1 MKVRLVAYRKVPT
14 LVPGVVTS
22 AVDIVAGTTV
32 QINLSFTSGDATDYY
47 QTGQKI
53 YTPYPSSVNSGTP
66 LGEIYEVAAGYINVI
81 CSQPIGSFT
90 LLVGSSLQIDR
101 EFTFDLDLQ
110 DNPNVSLNFQF
121 SDIKEPESRKA
132 SYSQTFKLPFTDAN
146 NDFFQNWYNVNLET
160 LAFNTQKAFDA
171 VLYVGTVPQFE
182 GVIQLKSVYL
192 KAGLYEVVLLSNG
205 VNLFNIIGNQKI
217 IDAWTYEEK
226 KAWQFNY
233 TYENIGYS
241 WDGGT
246 TLFQNLDGVSFR
258 DADANVQKVMFPM
271 QVNHNIDGGNS
282 FIYTDPSDDDEKN
295 FLRMDQTEI
304 TAKTNAGYDAQNY
317 MTPIYQ
323 FKPAIQVRSVLKQI
337 FFKSGYSY
345 VSDFLDSDYFGRL
358 FMTTCN
364 HTGKPS
370 CEVLMTPGMV
380 SGQAIAGSNTQTAT
394 VTVPPNYSIDCVTN
408 IVETAGSPS
417 TTYANLLEDP
427 VLLTINQTTPIN
439 PGDPFPIDTNGLW
452 DTTLNAFLK
461 TDWNMTSVNVGINLT
476 TFNIKS
482 CWVGIAGSVVVIYG
496 VPTTATGVEDWSNAN
511 EVNDSAP
518 WGITQADN
526 YHNVNVD
533 VPIDNIPLNSYVR
546 FYVKIKHV
554 MKNNNSVDGVLNWGA
569 TDVWSGTVGLKSK
582 LTVEWDGFGD
592 NVYDKVVDTING
604 IDPSLT
610 QKAFLK
616 DLIQRFNLV
625 IIPDNDNPTI
635 LRIEPYNDFISGGEQ
650 KFWSDKLDTSKEII
664 VKDTT
669 SLQKAVVNL
678 TDAEDE
684 DLMNK
689 TIKENAP
696 DLNVFGNIN
705 SRNTN
710 NNFAQGELKYQSIFS
725 PYINQQVFSDN
736 SEPLETYIPRMV
748 VQYEFTY
755 EMDGETAVNSSTK
768 TKPKLYYYSGSKT
781 SLTDAGDQ
789 YYLHSISTAYGGVT
803 AHGFNDFPLCS
814 PYELTAA
821 GTNEATIAVNTKSLY
836 WSQQPPPA
844 GISPVFNSDPDLNY
858 LAANSLYYAYWLEF
872 FNLIYNK
879 NTKIVECHLDLN
891 EVDIFN
897 FSFAD
902 EIFIKD
908 KYYRILNISNYQV
921 GAKASTKVTMITQ
934 EDSFTGTCMD
944 CNYVLGTTTYSNGTT
959 TNVFGGRFIW
969 CPDTDPNCT
978 PYLELNTDGSSF
990 IGTQTSPECC
1000 ECQGGGFIPVPPDLV
1015 VSGETYF
1022 SQWTPGNGVCLANVG
1037 SLPIQFSNIYRV
1049 RNIVNQ
1055 PGVRNYISLVLG
1067 GYAKSLST
1075 GTDRNKF
1082 SYNILPE
1089 FGDDVKIKY
1098 NAKKG
1103 NIGAIRG
1110 ESHRMVLLG
1119 KSIGN
1124 TKNYAYPN
1132 GDQSTKPL
1140 LIPSNSITN
1149 IRVKAI
1155 STVVGGTSTQYPLGS
1170 TEAIAYYT
1178 AFKYVSGV
1186 GIVQLGTANGTPEY
1200 SLKESGAISSCTLE
1214 IDTFEGAVRFGIK
1227 DASLDTIRVWQLTAD
1242 YDVNLVPNVEFR
1254 IDQNDAQYQNYDFI
1268 QFQNL
1273 KRLQWN

>member
-14 LVPGVVTS
+14 LVPGNPSGLVN
-22 AVDIVAGTTV
+22 IVPGTIV
-32 QINLSFTSGDATDYY
+32 QIPLTFSSGDATDYY
-47 QTGQKI
+47 QTGLTL
-53 YTPYPSSVNSGTP
+53 YTVGSTTII
-66 LGEIYEVAAGYINVI
+66 GEITEVAAGSVTVI
-81 CSQPIGSFT
+81 CGQNLIGSYT
-90 LLVGSSLQIDR
+90 LTPSNDLQIDR
-101 EFTFDLDLQ
+101 QVAFNLDLQ

-160 LAFNTQKAFDA
+160 LAFNTQEAFDA

-217 IDAWTYEEK
+217 IDAWTDEEK

-233 TYENIGYS
+233 TYQNIGYS

-271 QVNHNIDGGNS
+271 QVNQNINGGNS
-282 FIYTDPSDDDEKN
+282 FIYTDPTNDDEKN
-295 FLRMDQTEI
+295 FLRMDQSEI
-304 TAKTNAGYDAQNY
+304 TAKTNDGYDAQNY

-323 FKPAIQVRSVLKQI
+323 FKPAIQIRSVLKQI

-364 HTGKPS
+364 HTGKPA
-370 CEVLMTPGMV
+370 CEILVTPGMV
-380 SGQAIAGSNTQTAT
+380 SGQAIAGSTVQVAT

-417 TTYANLLEDP
+417 TTYANLLIEP

-439 PGDPFPIDTNGLW
+439 VGDPYPIDTNGLW
-452 DTTLNAFLK
+452 DTTLNAFYK
-461 TDWNMTSVNVGINLT
+461 TDWNMSAVTVRFDLT
-476 TFNIKS
+476 TFNIRS
-482 CWVGIAGSVVVIYG
+482 CWTGIEASVVTLFA
-496 VPTTATGVEDWSNAN
+496 VPTSATGVEDWAN
-511 EVNDSAP
+511 VNWLEWSAP
-518 WGITQADN
+518 WGITTADN
-526 YHNVNVD
+526 TALFEQTI
-533 VPIDNIPLNSYVR
+533 PIDNISLNSYVR
-546 FYVKIKHV
+546 FYVKIRHV
-554 MKNNNSVDGVLNWGA
+554 EKNNNSVDGILNWCSQ
-569 TDVWSGTVGLKSK
+569 DVDSAAVGLKSK
-582 LTVEWDGFGD
+582 LTVVWDGFGD

-635 LRIEPYNDFISGGEQ
+635 LKIEPYNDFIGGGEQ
-650 KFWSDKLDTSKEII
+650 KFWSDKLDTSKEITI
-664 VKDTT
+664 KDTT
-669 SLQKAVVNL
+669 SLQKALINL

-689 TIKENAP
+689 TIRENAP

-705 SRNTN
+705 ALNTN
-710 NNFAQGELKYQSIFS
+710 NHFAQGELKYQSIFS

-755 EMDGETAVNSSTK
+755 EMDGQIAVNSSTK

-781 SLTDAGDQ
+781 SLTASGDQ

-803 AHGFNDFPLCS
+803 AHMFNDFPLCS

-821 GTNEATIAVNTKSLY
+821 GTNEATINVNTKSLY

-844 GISPVFNSDPDLNY
+844 GISPVFNSDPDTNY
-858 LAANSLYYAYWLEF
+858 LAANSLYYAYWSEF

-879 NTKIVECHLDLN
+879 DTKIVECFLNLN

-897 FSFAD
+897 FKFND

-944 CNYVLGTTTYSNGTT
+944 CDYVLGTTTYSSGTT
-959 TNVFGGRFIW
+959 TNVFGGRFVW

-1000 ECQGGGFIPVPPDLV
+1000 ECQGGGFFPVPPDLV
-1015 VSGETYF
+1015 ISGETYF
-1022 SQWTPGNGVCLANVG
+1022 SQWIPGNGFCLANVG

-1055 PGVRNYISLVLG
+1055 QGVRNYISLALG
-1067 GYAKSLST
+1067 GYSKSLTT
-1075 GTDRNKF
+1075 GTDRDKYAF
-1082 SYNILPE
+1082 NILPE
-1089 FGDDVKIKY
+1089 LGDDVKIKY

-1103 NIGAIRG
+1103 NVGAIRG
-1110 ESHRMVLLG
+1110 ESHRMVLIG
-1119 KSIGN
+1119 KTTGS
-1124 TKNYAYPN
+1124 TKSYAYAN
-1132 GDQSTKPL
+1132 GDKSMTPL
-1140 LIPSNSITN
+1140 YIPVNSITN
-1149 IRVKAI
+1149 IRVKGI
-1155 STVVGGTSTQYPLGS
+1155 STVVGGTSTSYPLGS
-1170 TEAIAYYT
+1170 TEAFAYYT
-1178 AFKYVSGV
+1178 AFKNVSGV

-1200 SLKESGAISSCTLE
+1200 SLKESGVISTCTLE
-1214 IDTFEGAVRFGIK
+1214 IDTFDGAVRFGIK
-1227 DASLDTIRVWQLTAD
+1227 DTDANAIRVWQITAD
-1242 YDVNLVPNVEFR
+1242 YDVSMVPNVEFR